1 MSVEALLTRLIESL
15 DRNSTAMEALN
26 KKAGATAPATSDKPA
41 ASGKPAASNKP
52 AASGK
57 AGSKAKAL
65 TVDDIAEAFGGY
77 LKGGDADARAEAKDN
92 VKAILN
98 HFGVERASHIDPG
111 DFAEAMKYLNQFKA
125 GETPDF
131 MNDGGGEGGEDDG
144 DDLM

>member
-1 MSVEALLTRLIESL
+1 MSLEALLTRLADSL
-15 DRNSTAMEALN
+15 DRNSAAMESLN
-26 KKAGATAPATSDKPA
+26 KKAGGAAPAAADKPA
-41 ASGKPAASNKP
+41 ASKPAASK
-52 AASGK
+52 ATGK
-57 AGSKAKAL
+57 AKTL

-77 LKGGDADARAEAKDN
+77 LKGGDADSRAEAKDN

-131 MNDGGGEGGEDDG
+131 MGEDGGDDGDDAGDDG

>member
-15 DRNSTAMEALN
+15 DRNSAAMEALN
-26 KKAGATAPATSDKPA
+26 KKAGGAAPAASEKPASKPA
-41 ASGKPAASNKP
+41 ASKPAASK
-52 AASGK
+52 ASGK
-57 AGSKAKAL
+57 AKTL

-131 MNDGGGEGGEDDG
+131 MNDGGEEDGGEDG
-144 DDLM
+144 EDLM